1 MPKRGQTES
10 RSRDQGAAVTPG
22 RPLALL
28 LLVLH
33 LVPNFHV
40 TGNIA
45 LRVLRL
51 FATLTRLI
59 SRRSDTHTAT
69 TTHFYAN
76 MSYPFGDTAPHATDD
91 IGHVPEAAGGDHDDV
106 RYLPVL
112 HY

>member
-22 RPLALL
+22 RPLADALL
-28 LLVLH
+28 ALH
-33 LVPNFHV
+33 LVPDFHV
-40 TGNIA
+40 TKNIA
-45 LRVLRL
+45 LPTLRFSAIL
-51 FATLTRLI
+51 ARLI
-59 SRRSDTHTAT
+59 SKSSDTHNAI

-76 MSYPFGDTAPHATDD
+76 MSYPFGDTAPHATDG

-106 RYLPVL
+106 RYLPVR